1 MALKFW
7 VTTPFFYSDMD
18 RPWGELL
25 QDMLTIVDTAER
37 LGFEGVAI
45 NENVF
50 QNYVANPSALAF
62 AALAAART
70 TRLRILP
77 GVVVLPSYNPLLI
90 ASEMAMLDH
99 LAPGRV
105 GIGVARGGGRYQ
117 LDRIG
122 VDPAKS
128 REIYEEA
135 LEIIQKVW
143 VEDNVTY
150 EGRYFS
156 FPRTTLVPKPAS
168 QPGPDLWVASQS
180 VDGVRKVAAQGHNL
194 LTAPNWGNFEP
205 HGDLEALLE
214 AFNTAAAESGSPR
227 GEVMVYRHTWLG
239 RTETDALEF
248 FDDMVSEYNHYLALT
263 QTVSQGTREDRLKAR
278 GTGEKIEFVEAGRVV
293 PANESPSSEGLWEK
307 YSDPVLTTADKMIER
322 FKQMEAMGVDH
333 LACLIAWGQ
342 PIEAV
347 VAQMELMAEQVLPAF
362 AEDRTPSRV

>member
-7 VTTPFFYSDMD
+7 VTTPFFHADME

-70 TRLRILP
+70 ERLRILP

-122 VDPAKS
+122 VDPAAA
-128 REIYEEA
+128 REVYEEA
-135 LEIIQKVW
+135 LEIIRRVW
-143 VEDNVTY
+143 VEDDVTY
-150 EGRYFS
+150 DGRYFS
-156 FPRTTLVPKPAS
+156 FPRTTIVPKPAS
-168 QPGPDLWVASQS
+168 QPGPDLWVGSQS
-180 VDGVRKVAAQGHNL
+180 VDGVRKVAADGMNL

-214 AFNTAAAESGSPR
+214 AYNTAAAESGAPR

-239 RTETDALEF
+239 RTEADALEY
-248 FDDMVSEYNHYLALT
+248 FDDMVNEYNHYLALT
-263 QTVSQGTREDRLKAR
+263 QTGAKGTREERLKAR
-278 GTGEKIEFVEAGRVV
+278 GTGEKVDFVKSGRVI
-293 PANESPSSEGLWEK
+293 PAEETPSRQALWEQ
-307 YSDPVLTTADKMIER
+307 YSDPVLATPEKMIGR
-322 FKQMEAMGVDH
+322 FKEMEAMGVDH

-342 PIEAV
+342 PVEAV

-362 AEDRTPSRV
+362 ADRERV

>member
-7 VTTPFFYSDMD
+7 VTAPFFYSDMD

-99 LAPGRV
+99 LAQGRV

-128 REIYEEA
+128 RPPA
-135 LEIIQKVW
+135 GP
-143 VEDNVTY
+143 
-150 EGRYFS
+150 GRS
-156 FPRTTLVPKPAS
+156 P
-168 QPGPDLWVASQS
+168 PGPAGPTRW
-180 VDGVRKVAAQGHNL
+180 R
-194 LTAPNWGNFEP
+194 T
-205 HGDLEALLE
+205 
-214 AFNTAAAESGSPR
+214 GS
-227 GEVMVYRHTWLG
+227 T
-239 RTETDALEF
+239 
-248 FDDMVSEYNHYLALT
+248 
-263 QTVSQGTREDRLKAR
+263 
-278 GTGEKIEFVEAGRVV
+278 
-293 PANESPSSEGLWEK
+293 
-307 YSDPVLTTADKMIER
+307 
-322 FKQMEAMGVDH
+322 
-333 LACLIAWGQ
+333 
-342 PIEAV
+342 
-347 VAQMELMAEQVLPAF
+347 
-362 AEDRTPSRV
+362 

>member
-1 MALKFW
+1 MALRFW

-70 TRLRILP
+70 ARLRILP

-122 VDPAKS
+122 VDPAQG

-135 LEIIQKVW
+135 LEIIRRVW
-143 VEDNVTY
+143 VEDDVTY
-150 EGRYFS
+150 DGRYFS
-156 FPRTTLVPKPAS
+156 FPRTTIVPKPAS
-168 QPGPDLWVASQS
+168 RPGPDLWVGSQS
-180 VDGVRKVAAQGHNL
+180 VDGVRKVAAQGLNL

-205 HGDLEALLE
+205 HGDIEALME
-214 AFNTAAAESGSPR
+214 AYNTAAAESDHPR
-227 GEVMVYRHTWLG
+227 GEVMLYRHTWLG
-239 RTETDALEF
+239 RTEADALEF

-263 QTVSQGTREDRLKAR
+263 QTGSQGSREDRLKAR
-278 GTGEKIEFVEAGRVV
+278 GTGDMVDFVEAGRVV
-293 PANESPSSEGLWEK
+293 PATETPSSDGLWEK
-307 YSDPVLTTADKMIER
+307 YSDPVLATADRMIER
-322 FKQMEAMGVDH
+322 FRELEAMGVDH

-342 PIEAV
+342 PVEAV

-362 AEDRTPSRV
+362 AGRERV